1 MDPLGRDATTFFSLK
16 TLRHSAVFFQ
26 AETNWNK
33 QVEVIHDPESLSV
46 GRLWDSW
53 YQFSQYKMRRTFPK
67 KNGKLY
73 FKFHKFQRTTNESL
87 VLLMFSRTIAH
98 LWIFG
103 VQFCLIFSF
112 QGVSSKRIIHLK
124 WSSNNPTTY
133 RSSFSP
139 KILILFVCPLVPVP
153 YTSNHMKTSPTSLP
167 QAPRRVPAQLWQ
179 WPHDGSPE
187 WFRGWFRRRSEV
199 EHVKISI

>member
-1 MDPLGRDATTFFSLK
+1 M
-16 TLRHSAVFFQ
+16 
-26 AETNWNK
+26 
-33 QVEVIHDPESLSV
+33 IHDPASLSV

-53 YQFSQYKMRRTFPK
+53 YQFSQYKMRRTFPEE
-67 KNGKLY
+67 NGKLY

-103 VQFCLIFSF
+103 VHLCLIFSF

-124 WSSNNPTTY
+124 WSNNNIQEFLLSKNSDLICLPFSN
-133 RSSFSP
+133 
-139 KILILFVCPLVPVP
+139 LVPVP
-153 YTSNHMKTSPTSLP
+153 YTSNHMQTFPTSLP

-187 WFRGWFRRRSEV
+187 WFRFDGFAAGQKLQ
-199 EHVKISI
+199 HVKIRI